1 MPTQNAV
8 EYPLKHRVVS
18 PKAERSQIRLTIDS
32 RFTQYFF
39 EQFFSVFKI
48 RRKNA
53 LAEHLIMS
61 FKSKTAQAGLH
72 AFYKNE
78 WMDIPSRPIDTSLV
92 VPLTHKILNELDR
105 VGGEALGGV
114 NHSKTFR
121 VIVAYLAFIHKI
133 KEPKRHIR

>member
-18 PKAERSQIRLTIDS
+18 PKAERFQVRLTIDS
-32 RFTQYFF
+32 RFTQYYF

-48 RRKNA
+48 RRRNA
-53 LAEHLIMS
+53 IAEHLIMN

-72 AFYKNE
+72 DFYRNE
-78 WMDIPSRPIDTSLV
+78 WLDIPARTINTSLV
-92 VPLTHKILNELDR
+92 VPLTHKIINELDR
-105 VGGEALGGV
+105 VGGEVLGGV

-133 KEPKRHIR
+133 KEPKRLIR